1 MLVRHSMAV
10 AMLSCVFLAGSGLAQ
25 DGPYADGD
33 GATTEGSRLNNLI
46 STIEAEQFGIGPFVA
61 SRDPLNARMLGGSG
75 LDFVIIDME
84 HNPYDAETLRE
95 LIYNLR
101 AADGSFPVTPI
112 VRIPLNGREA
122 SQNQWLFKQIL
133 DAGAMGIMVPQVN
146 SAEEAQAAVQ
156 AMRFPPFVDDEQLEP
171 RGQRGFG
178 GVPGAWGL
186 NTEDYVQK
194 ADLWPLDPNGELLL
208 IVQFETAAAID
219 DMEAI
224 LSVPG
229 VGAGFLGPADLHA
242 DMGYLG
248 QFGGVPEVAEKIAQ
262 AGATAREMGAY
273 LGIIGNASSWE
284 DLADQ
289 GFMFISGGDVGLSQA
304 LSTDLESLD
313 R

>member
-1 MLVRHSMAV
+1 MLVRRSMV
-10 AMLSCVFLAGSGLAQ
+10 IAMLSCALVAGGGMAQ

-33 GATTEGSRLNNLI
+33 GAATEGSRLNSLI
-46 STIEAEQFGIGPFVA
+46 STIEAEEFGIGPFVA
-61 SRDPLNARMLGGSG
+61 SRDPLNARMLSGSG

-84 HNPYDAETLRE
+84 HNPFDAETLRE
-95 LIYNLR
+95 FIYNLR

-122 SQNQWLFKQIL
+122 GQNQWLFKQIL

-146 SAEEAQAAVQ
+146 SPQDALAAVQ
-156 AMRFPPFVDDEQLEP
+156 AMRFPPFVDDEQPEP

-178 GVPGAWGL
+178 GVPGAWGVG
-186 NTEDYVQK
+186 TADYAQA

-208 IVQFETAAAID
+208 IVQLETAAAID
-219 DMEAI
+219 DMENI

-229 VGAGFLGPADLHA
+229 VGAAFLGPADLHA

-248 QFGGVPEVAEKIAQ
+248 QSGVPEVEEKIAQ
-262 AGATAREMGAY
+262 AGETAREMGVY
-273 LGIIGNASSWE
+273 LGIIGNAASWE
-284 DLADQ
+284 DRRDQ

-304 LSTDLESLD
+304 LSTDLGALG

>member
-1 MLVRHSMAV
+1 
-10 AMLSCVFLAGSGLAQ
+10 
-25 DGPYADGD
+25 
-33 GATTEGSRLNNLI
+33 
-46 STIEAEQFGIGPFVA
+46 
-61 SRDPLNARMLGGSG
+61 
-75 LDFVIIDME
+75 
-84 HNPYDAETLRE
+84 
-95 LIYNLR
+95 
-101 AADGSFPVTPI
+101 
-112 VRIPLNGREA
+112 
-122 SQNQWLFKQIL
+122 
-133 DAGAMGIMVPQVN
+133 
-146 SAEEAQAAVQ
+146 
-156 AMRFPPFVDDEQLEP
+156 VDDEQPEP

-262 AGATAREMGAY
+262 AGATARDMGAY

-304 LSTDLESLD
+304 LSTDLESLG